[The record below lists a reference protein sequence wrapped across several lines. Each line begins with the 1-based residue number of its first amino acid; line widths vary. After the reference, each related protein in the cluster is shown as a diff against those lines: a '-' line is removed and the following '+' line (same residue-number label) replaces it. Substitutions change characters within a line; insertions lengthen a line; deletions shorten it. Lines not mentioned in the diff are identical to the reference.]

1 MLGVRDDAT
10 TLLGDREI
18 WGEDIASHDQHDEE
32 GLADICDA
40 LRSSRSDVG
49 EEDALYDEGI
59 PLQEEETSF
68 RRLVRSSSSLGC
80 KTISFRGSVVLTV
93 NNISG
98 AGMLTLPQVFQQS
111 GWVLPILT
119 FALICVASS
128 LAATFLTDSIARIP
142 GNSRFDRR
150 IEFACV
156 FEEFF
161 GPRMKRVAQI
171 MLIICLF
178 SQILSGIIATSQ
190 VVDSLVVFVNPT
202 RSTYALQIFPE
213 FKTLKW
219 TAPDQPQ
226 DHLSNAT
233 RWGSTPPPVIP
244 ICTGSD
250 SVPFQHGDAGAVITL
265 GYVLLFIFLTPFS
278 FRTLDE
284 SIGSQKFAFVLLIVF
299 TVSFITQFVSEGL
312 VLQRVPAFGDSY
324 RNMLGSIIFNYG
336 FIVMVPSWL
345 NEKRHDVSVNKTIW
359 TSTALSS
366 VLYIFVGL
374 LGGLAYDQIQ
384 GNFLNSLASHC
395 NPAWVRLSA
404 FLFAIICVG
413 LSVPIYC
420 IMTRYSLLVG
430 DICGEGWAFF
440 WTVFFPWL
448 FAWLFYTGGAFNNI
462 VSWSGLLNNGPINF
476 VLPLI
481 VSLKAFDV
489 TMQEIASRT
498 PSSRRDDAS
507 VDSNSESFSWRSP
520 SYFMKSRTIVKPL
533 PRCMQPVHKHVV
545 YLLISVLIL
554 FQLASLALSVLCWN
568 TLHGVC

>member
-1 MLGVRDDAT
+1 MLRARNDPAT
-10 TLLGDREI
+10 VLGDREV
-18 WGEDIASHDQHDEE
+18 WSEEPGSQEPRPEEE
-32 GLADICDA
+32 GLDDVFDA
-40 LRSSRSDVG
+40 LRTSRSEVG
-49 EEDALYDEGI
+49 EDEDQFDEGT
-59 PLQEEETSF
+59 PLEEEGIA
-68 RRLVRSSSSLGC
+68 LRSSSSLGC

-119 FALICVASS
+119 FGLICVASS

-161 GPRMKRVAQI
+161 GKRMKRTAQI

-202 RSTYALQIFPE
+202 RSTYALQVLPE
-213 FKTLKW
+213 FKILKW

-226 DHLSNAT
+226 AELSNFAGS
-233 RWGSTPPPVIP
+233 GSTPPPVIP
-244 ICTGSD
+244 VCTGSD
-250 SVPFQHGDAGAVITL
+250 AVPFQQGDSGLVITL
-265 GYVLLFIFLTPFS
+265 GYLLLFIFLTPFS
-278 FRTLDE
+278 YRTLDE
-284 SIGSQKFAFVLLIVF
+284 SIGSQKFAFVLLIAF
-299 TVSFITQFVSEGL
+299 TITFITQFLSEGL
-312 VLQRVPAFGDSY
+312 VLRRVPAFGDSY
-324 RNMLGSIIFNYG
+324 R

-345 NEKRHDVSVNKTIW
+345 NEKRRDVSVNKTIW
-359 TSTALSS
+359 TSTALST
-366 VLYIFVGL
+366 VLYIIVGL

-395 NPAWVRLSA
+395 NPAWVRLSS
-404 FLFAIICVG
+404 FMFAIICVG

-430 DICGEGWAFF
+430 EICGEGWAFF

-448 FAWLFYTGGAFNNI
+448 FAWMFYNGGAFNNI

-476 VLPLI
+476 VLPLL
-481 VSLKAFDV
+481 VSLKAFDFS
-489 TMQEIASRT
+489 MQEIASRT
-498 PSSRRDDAS
+498 PSSRKDDTS
-507 VDSNSESFSWRSP
+507 VDTNSESFSWRSP
-520 SYFMKSRTIVKPL
+520 SHYLESRTIVKPL
-533 PRCMQPVHKHVV
+533 PKCMQVPP
-545 YLLISVLIL
+545 YLAVLNL
-554 FQLASLALSVLCWN
+554 PSSSHL
-568 TLHGVC
+568 